1 MKTNVQN
8 YARLAGFLLL
18 VTMAA
23 GIFGELYVP
32 SRLVVA
38 GDATAT
44 ARNITSG
51 DFLFR
56 LGFASYLVEAVCDV
70 TLILAFYVLLKPA
83 DRNLALLSAFFGLI
97 STALYAVAELS
108 YFSAG
113 IILRSSSLLKSF
125 SPDQI
130 REMAMLTLKLFGSAG
145 GIFMVFYGIAS
156 VLRGYLIFRSR
167 YLPCFLGVI
176 LMTAGLGF
184 IAKSVTLV
192 LLPSMASDVLLLPTF
207 IAIVSLAGW
216 FLIKGVDVERW
227 EQAAKGRSPHS
238 PG

>member
-1 MKTNVQN
+1 
-8 YARLAGFLLL
+8 
-18 VTMAA
+18 
-23 GIFGELYVP
+23 
-32 SRLVVA
+32 
-38 GDATAT
+38 
-44 ARNITSG
+44 
-51 DFLFR
+51 
-56 LGFASYLVEAVCDV
+56 
-70 TLILAFYVLLKPA
+70 
-83 DRNLALLSAFFGLI
+83 
-97 STALYAVAELS
+97 
-108 YFSAG
+108 
-113 IILRSSSLLKSF
+113 
-125 SPDQI
+125 
-130 REMAMLTLKLFGSAG
+130 
-145 GIFMVFYGIAS
+145 MVFYGIAS